1 MAKKKIGLPD
11 EYDLKVTRSDLLDGP
26 ATLPGYLDDATRFT
40 LPPIARKVETV
51 EAPKPQ
57 IRVVPPR
64 ENYEESF
71 PVTFENSK
79 VVEKKITKPQK
90 KPLRRVQINVTPEI
104 ERKVDELLRILGNQ
118 SPDGS
123 VTASEMFQA
132 LVLNLYD
139 VRDNI
144 SGRLPQRGKWGTTSA
159 KSYPAEL
166 AIVLRQAMLKEG
178 KEDGFST
185 FKRSVG

>member
-1 MAKKKIGLPD
+1 MAKKKAGLP
-11 EYDLKVTRSDLLDGP
+11 EGFDLRVTSSDLLDGP
-26 ATLPGYLDDATRFT
+26 ATLSGYLDDAPRLT
-40 LPPIARKVETV
+40 PPPVARKVEPV

-64 ENYEESF
+64 ESYEEIS

-79 VVEKKITKPQK
+79 VVEKKISKPQR
-90 KPLRRVQINVTPEI
+90 KPLRRIQINVTPEI

-139 VRDNI
+139 ARDNI
-144 SGRLPQRGKWGTTSA
+144 NGRLPQRGKWGTTSA

-166 AIVLRQAMLKEG
+166 AIVLRQALLKEG